1 MSELTMQ
8 SNQDLMNCFEKKQ
21 VIARHGLVFS
31 TIFFASV
38 LKMLARHDHYNKN
51 GNFNEDD
58 FLLFFISLLNI
69 ENSSYVFR
77 FSLRSKLE
85 KI

>member
-1 MSELTMQ
+1 
-8 SNQDLMNCFEKKQ
+8 MNCFEKKQ
-21 VIARHGLVFS
+21 VIARHGLVFFFND
-31 TIFFASV
+31 FFASV